1 MSLRDQPGRHGA
13 QVPCLVVSN
22 RNQTLRAPSSIQFS
36 RRLAPTVAFLVARR
50 VRLAHACHQELV
62 VYSHGL
68 GRSSGAKLP
77 LIAQQ

>member
-1 MSLRDQPGRHGA
+1 
-13 QVPCLVVSN
+13 VV
-22 RNQTLRAPSSIQFS
+22 
-36 RRLAPTVAFLVARR
+36 
-50 VRLAHACHQELV
+50 LAHACHQELV